1 MGFLKKLKDTAEKG
15 VVKSTE
21 LGKQGIVK
29 STELGKQGIVK
40 STELGKQGAEKIED
54 AKTMDNS
61 KEIKKIEDKL
71 DSDETVIVTAR
82 QSRVRPGGT
91 QITTPNIIFATTK
104 RIIIRNPNLL
114 GLREDVDDYS
124 YENITS
130 VKLEKGLF
138 SSSIHLVIPGM
149 TEMSKSDRHFKMWG
163 RNDAGVIDAIP
174 KDKAEELYSVIKD
187 KIREA
192 KEHQKTP
199 SVMMVESEKQNPMDT
214 LKLRFVNGEITKEE
228 YEDMKQV
235 LEG

>member
-1 MGFLKKLKDTAEKG
+1 MGFLKKLKDTAEKD

-21 LGKQGIVK
+21 LGKQ
-29 STELGKQGIVK
+29 E
-40 STELGKQGAEKIED
+40 AEKIEEV
-54 AKTMDNS
+54 KTLDNS
-61 KEIKKIEDKL
+61 KEIEKIQDKM
-71 DSDETVIVTAR
+71 DSDESVIVIAR

-104 RIIIRNPNLL
+104 RIIIKNPNLL

-124 YENITS
+124 YDSITS

-163 RNDAGVIDAIP
+163 RNDAGVIDAIS
-174 KDKAEELYSVIKD
+174 KDKAEELYMVIKD
-187 KIREA
+187 KVRET
-192 KEHQKTP
+192 KEQQKTP
-199 SVMMVESEKQNPMDT
+199 SVMMVESKKENPMDT

-228 YEDMKQV
+228 YEDMKKV
-235 LEG
+235 LES